1 MEKETIVPP
10 VGKEMN
16 FFDLCAAIGR
26 WIGQACAACGHLLAH
41 MLRLTYR
48 YWWVVCTVLVLVI
61 AAALY
66 YTRPGNITYK
76 VNAVALLN
84 GPSIQQFDQSYVSLV
99 SKKRLPEG
107 AAITQLLDDKKA
119 YAFLS
124 FRVVDC
130 LDDGVADYVDYK
142 GKTSPLDT
150 TNVLMNDRIALQFRI
165 KARNLESVPAV
176 EQAVLEY
183 LNADEAMQQS
193 YAVYLKNLRNEAAFN
208 HRQAMKLD
216 SLTSQYYFNNPA
228 IGQPEGRTFS
238 AGVAFY
244 GDRRISLFL
253 DDIYEQH
260 EHLQKVDYR
269 LQLATA
275 PVVLENHFNVDPKPV
290 NGRIKFLILFL
301 LLGWV
306 GGCVLAELIDKRKA
320 LNAWLKA

>member
-1 MEKETIVPP
+1 
-10 VGKEMN
+10 MN

-26 WIGQACAACGHLLAH
+26 WIGQACAACGNLLAH

-48 YWWVVCTVLVLVI
+48 YWWVVCTVLVLAV

-66 YTRPGNITYK
+66 YTRPDNITYK

-84 GPSIQQFDQSYVSLV
+84 GPSIQQFNQSYASLI
-99 SKKRLPEG
+99 SKRMLPDD
-107 AAITQLLDDKKA
+107 AAVTQILEDKKA
-119 YAFLS
+119 YAFAS

-130 LDDGVADYVDYK
+130 LNDGEADYVDYK
-142 GKTSPLDT
+142 NKVSPLDT
-150 TNVLMNDRIALQFRI
+150 TNVRMSDRMGLQFRI
-165 KARNLESVPAV
+165 KARNLALVPEI
-176 EQAVLEY
+176 EQAVLDY
-183 LNADEAMQQS
+183 LNADAAMQQS
-193 YAVYLKNLRNEAAFN
+193 YAVYLKNLRNEASFN

-228 IGQPEGRTFS
+228 IGQAEGH
-238 AGVAFY
+238 AYNNGVAFY
-244 GDRRISLFL
+244 GDRRIRLFL
-253 DDIYEQH
+253 EEIYDQH
-260 EHLQKVDYR
+260 EHMQKVDYR

-290 NGRIKFLILFL
+290 NGRIKFLVIFL
-301 LLGWV
+301 LLGWI